1 MIGTSLCKA
10 VAIEWQRGLG
20 SVLKESGLPHSQE
33 VPTMLYSTSIGLDV
47 HVRSISAAAFVFET
61 GEVMQRTFGYD
72 PSSAPTGSF

>member
-10 VAIEWQRGLG
+10 AAIEWQRGLG
-20 SVLKESGLPHSQE
+20 SVLQESGLPHSQE

-47 HVRSISAAAFVFET
+47 HARSISAAAFVFET

-72 PSSAPTGSF
+72 PSAAPTGSF